1 MDLHLDLES
10 LENGN
15 VSDSDSDSD
24 EYTDHYQDN
33 AYHNHDD
40 VDRYQD
46 DWDSSD
52 EELQMLAEGREKL
65 AKQEREQR
73 EHLPPINMTNGATGG
88 GQKPYSNSGALVPIG
103 KEVMNERLP
112 HTTGGGQKPYSN
124 SGALLPISKKVI
136 NECLWHMQNFVCLN
150 QVT

>member
-15 VSDSDSDSD
+15 LSDSDSDTD

-33 AYHNHDD
+33 AYRNHDD

-88 GQKPYSNSGALVPIG
+88 GPKPYSNSGALVPIG
-103 KEVMNERLP
+103 KKVRMN
-112 HTTGGGQKPYSN
+112 
-124 SGALLPISKKVI
+124 V
-136 NECLWHMQNFVCLN
+136 
-150 QVT
+150 